1 MERVN
6 RSIVARAEQAVLAKL
21 ARFVPRFVGPDFLTA
36 VAFIAAIGIGA
47 SYWFAYKYRVLF
59 LVAAA
64 LYAVHWYGDS
74 LDGKIARERGRPR
87 PRYGHYIDH
96 LLDSVTVAVVLIG
109 LTVSAETLTAAWMW
123 VTSGFLLLMIHAY
136 LKASVT
142 GVFELSIGFL
152 GATEAR
158 IIVAAFSVM
167 LFFTGNPVVSQWP
180 VPLTL
185 LDVMGSA
192 AATIIWVVLAVQVAA
207 TARQLD
213 REDRKKW
220 KKAKT

>member
-6 RSIVARAEQAVLAKL
+6 RSIVARAEQVVLAKL
-21 ARFVPRFVGPDFLTA
+21 ARLVPGFIGPDFLTA
-36 VAFIAAIGIGA
+36 IAFIAAVGIGL
-47 SYWFAYKYRVLF
+47 SYVFAYKYRALF

-64 LYAVHWYGDS
+64 LYAVHWLGDS
-74 LDGKIARERGRPR
+74 LDGKIARERGKPR
-87 PRYGHYIDH
+87 PRYGHYVDH

-142 GVFELSIGFL
+142 GTFELSIGFL

-158 IIVAAFSVM
+158 IIAAALSIM
-167 LFFTGNPVVSQWP
+167 LFFTGNPLIAKWP
-180 VPLTL
+180 LPVTL
-185 LDVMGSA
+185 LDVTGGIA
-192 AATIIWVVLAVQVAA
+192 AAIIWAVLAAHVIA
-207 TARQLD
+207 TAKMLD
-213 REDRKKW
+213 AEDRKKW
-220 KKAKT
+220 KKS

>member
-6 RSIVARAEQAVLAKL
+6 NSIVARAEQAVLARL
-21 ARFVPRFVGPDFLTA
+21 ARFVPGFICPDHLTA
-36 VAFIAAIGIGA
+36 LAFAAALGIGA

-64 LYAVHWYGDS
+64 LYAVHWYSDS
-74 LDGKIARERGRPR
+74 LDGKIARERKMQR
-87 PRYGHYIDH
+87 PRYGHYVDH

-142 GVFELSIGFL
+142 GTFELSIGFL

-158 IIVAAFSVM
+158 IIAAAFSIL
-167 LFFTGNPVVSQWP
+167 LFFTGNPVLSQWP

-185 LDVMGSA
+185 LDITGSA
-192 AATIIWVVLAVQVAA
+192 AAIIIWMMLTVQVVT
-207 TARQLD
+207 TARKLD

-220 KKAKT
+220 EKSR